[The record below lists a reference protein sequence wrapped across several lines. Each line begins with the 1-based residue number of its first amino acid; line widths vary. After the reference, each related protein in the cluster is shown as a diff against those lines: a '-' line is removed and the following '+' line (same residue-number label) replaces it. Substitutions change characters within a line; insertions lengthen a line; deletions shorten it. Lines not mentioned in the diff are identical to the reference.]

1 MIELKDFISE
11 TIKQIFDGVTDAQEY
26 AKEKGGIVSPKVT
39 LYSNSPNFYSG
50 LAHVTN
56 SGPDLANMIEF
67 DVAIAASEG
76 TQTKNEVGAKLIT
89 VLGASMQGQSEVSSS
104 TVSRIK
110 FVLPIVL
117 PSK

>member
-11 TIKQIFDGVTDAQEY
+11 TIKQIFDGVTDVQEY

-67 DVAIAASEG
+67 DVAITASEG